1 MTRLVAAGDRFL
13 RLVVLRV
20 WRDGKNYRA
29 EVRCDCGAERVVLC
43 SNLVNGHTRSC
54 GCYRREHPSGVTHG
68 QTDSPEYHS
77 WRSMQQ
83 RCYYRRSI
91 NFANYGGRGVTVCV
105 RWRESFEAFL
115 ADMGFRPSLDYSLDR
130 VDNEGS
136 YTCGKCDECIAK
148 GAPMNCRWADR
159 RAQAR
164 NTRVNVWLTLNGERR
179 LARDVCAE
187 HGVTRQMF
195 RKRVQQ
201 GWQDVVAATTPAS
214 PERLRR
220 ARIAQ
225 ATIRAR
231 RAALTE
237 AA

>member
-1 MTRLVAAGDRFL
+1 MTRLVTAGDRFL

-83 RCYYRRSI
+83 RCYCRRSI

-164 NTRVNVWLTLNGERR
+164 NTRRNIWITIGGVQR
-179 LARDVCAE
+179 LAADVCRE
-187 HGVTRQMF
+187 HGVSKQTFSNRLDAGWTR
-195 RKRVQQ
+195 KA
-201 GWQDVVAATTPAS
+201 AATTPPDPA
-214 PERLRR
+214 RVARGRALRN
-220 ARIAQ
+220 AVL
-225 ATIRAR
+225 AR
-231 RAALTE
+231 RTE